1 MRTNEQRAARFLK
14 ALEAYKA
21 AEGET
26 IGPDISEDIVDL
38 LVDLH
43 HYTMSESKFNLS
55 PGDVGLAVDSMV
67 VGAFNHFEAEQDD

>member
-21 AEGET
+21 AEHET
-26 IGPDISEDIVDL
+26 VGPDISEDIVDL

-43 HYTMSESKFNLS
+43 HYVSSESTIAVR
-55 PGDVGLAVDSMV
+55 DHEVMDAVDNMLVSAV
-67 VGAFNHFEAEQDD
+67 SHFEAEQDD